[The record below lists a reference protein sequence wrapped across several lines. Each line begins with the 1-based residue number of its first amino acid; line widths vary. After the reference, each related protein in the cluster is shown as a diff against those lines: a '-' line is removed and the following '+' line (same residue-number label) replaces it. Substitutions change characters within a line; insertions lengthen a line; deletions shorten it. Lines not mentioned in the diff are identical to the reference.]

1 MGVFSDPCPNPDCNA
16 RVKKRANFCSK
27 CGWAGPNSLT
37 NCPDCGKK
45 AGRANPFCW
54 NCGADMR
61 ESRPPRVVGE
71 RWVREAEEFAVR
83 IDPQD
88 LKGLLSKR
96 VTVEPGTLGLVEKN
110 GRITKNVEW
119 GTETLDHFLKLTRP
133 SSILLFSSAD
143 LVLRPTFA
151 GLTDANNAQL
161 DVTVQAVLRVK
172 DHEAFV
178 RQFFSGHK
186 RRVTFEMLENAIA
199 HELHDVMRALI
210 SRSSIEDMYGNLAW
224 RDELEDQLRDAMMVT
239 LDRYGLDLLQVN
251 FVDFGGDHYEKLQEE
266 RGEVYMGNRGADF
279 LAEKV
284 AIRRRVAELEREGKL
299 IEDKSGAEYAQEL
312 VELNNQMKIRAV
324 LSDAERVE
332 TVRQAV
338 QELKL
343 KSQLREIELEDLERQ
358 RKHEIQDED
367 LARLQQLDQIQVDHQ
382 NEMAMGILLARQQRD
397 ATEGDFLRE
406 QKRLQNRHNLEE
418 EWERSEQRRREQRA
432 NAVTQYE
439 LLIQRSQTDLEAA
452 RNRTEQRKVELEA
465 VKVEKDLEH
474 EDMRAKRDIQIEGLE
489 RMTRIETEQIQAIKR
504 LALEEKKIELDYKRF
519 EKEQETQVQL
529 ATIDGNVQ
537 IALAQSNTQAA
548 VATAISEERKGQ
560 IDDLKADKAAL
571 RDDANKRAEDLTRMA
586 DSLTRNLGGHGG
598 TTVVTPGGIAQH
610 VGGVQAGEFPCPNC
624 QRPVPLQANFCPWCE
639 HDMKSKK

>member
-45 AGRANPFCW
+45 VGRANPFCW

-71 RWVREAEEFAVR
+71 RWVREANEFAVR

-88 LKGLLSKR
+88 LSGMLSKR

-119 GTETLDHFLKLTRP
+119 GRETLDHFLKLTRP

-143 LVLRPTFA
+143 LVLRPTFS
-151 GLTDANNAQL
+151 GLTDSNHARL

-186 RRVTFEMLENAIA
+186 RRITFKMLENAIA

-279 LAEKV
+279 LAEKT

-299 IEDKSGAEYAQEL
+299 DGYKNEKEL
-312 VELNNQMKIRAV
+312 AGQVGELNDQYAVRAT
-324 LSDAERVE
+324 LSAAEREE
-332 TVRQAV
+332 TVRQAR
-338 QELKL
+338 QELTL
-343 KSQLREIELEDLERQ
+343 KDRLRKIELEDLERQ
-358 RKHEIQDED
+358 RAQGVQDED
-367 LARLQQLDQIQVDHQ
+367 LARAQQLEHIQVDHQ
-382 NEMAMGILLARQQRD
+382 AEIAMGILLAREQRD
-397 ATEGDFLRE
+397 ATEADFLRE

-418 EWERSEQRRREQRA
+418 EWDRSEQRRREQRA

-452 RNRTEQRKVELEA
+452 RSRTEQRKVELEA
-465 VKVEKDLEH
+465 AKLEKELEH
-474 EDMRAKRDIQIEGLE
+474 EDLRAKRDIQLEALE
-489 RMTRIETEQIQAIKR
+489 RMTRLEVEQMQAIKH

-519 EKEQETQVQL
+519 ERDQETQVQL

-548 VATAISEERKGQ
+548 VSAAIADERKGQ
-560 IDDLKADKAAL
+560 IDDLKADKQAL
-571 RDDANKRAEDLTRMA
+571 RDDANKRADDLTRMA
-586 DSLTRNLGGHGG
+586 ESMSRNLGGQAGA
-598 TTVVTPGGIAQH
+598 TIVTPGGMAQH